1 MGDWLHSKIFVWK
14 LCMAVF
20 KDDNRG
26 MSKFLSTHLNTHV
39 NKQANNLREKNP
51 GILRKLHEY
60 QIVLVND
67 NLYMKL
73 SPNKK

>member
-26 MSKFLSTHLNTHV
+26 MSIVLSTHLNTHV